1 MFLTVGIIIA
11 VVGMRLVFPILIVA
25 VTAGLGF
32 SEVVKLALY
41 DSKEYAH
48 YLELAH
54 PSIAAFGGGFLLTL
68 ALYFCLTTSVKSV
81 GLPWLEKKLQAAGGH
96 WWLAPTLALV
106 GVGLAALLPG
116 NKHVATTLEAGIIGV
131 VGYTAMTQLMAWLG
145 RKEPV
150 DKDGKSAKVQTGW
163 AAFGGFM
170 YLQLLDASFSFDGV
184 LGAFAITNDVILIA
198 VGLGV
203 GALWVWGSFTVQ
215 LVRYNTLEH
224 LPYLEHGAHYAIL
237 ALLALAPLASI
248 TFHIPDAVTGFVGIV
263 IIIASLGAS
272 APGGARV
279 RLSGSGTVFK
289 ATYKLQRIDEGQG
302 VPVVLLH
309 GIGRSGAVWS
319 ALRQLLAMDY
329 RVIAFDLLWLLATA
343 LNRSS
348 CTTLTTTLPVIAAIK
363 KLHQPVVLVGHSM
376 GALVALRW

>member
-1 MFLTVGIIIA
+1 MQHNHHNHLDHFLKANLWSIIITVLSLIGLGLWHGPGAALTATVLIAIEMAFSFDNAVVNAKILGRLSRFWQQMFLTIGIIIA

-68 ALYFCLTTSVKSV
+68 ALYFLFDDQRKIR
-81 GLPWLEKKLQAAGGH
+81 WFARLEKKLQAAGGH
-96 WWLAPTLALV
+96 WWLAPALALV
-106 GVGLAALLPG
+106 GVGLASLLPG
-116 NKHVATTLEAGIIGV
+116 NKHVATTLEAGTIGV
-131 VGYTAMTQLMAWLG
+131 VGYAAMTQLMAWLG

-150 DKDGKSAKVQTGW
+150 DKDGRKRKVQTGW

-203 GALWVWGSFTVQ
+203 GALWVRSFTVQ
-215 LVRYNTLEH
+215 LVRHNTLEH

-237 ALLALAPLASI
+237 ALALALLASI
-248 TFHIPDAVTGFVGIV
+248 TSNIPDAVTGFVGIV
-263 IIIASLGAS
+263 IIIASLRASRLEARRGA
-272 APGGARV
+272 
-279 RLSGSGTVFK
+279 
-289 ATYKLQRIDEGQG
+289 
-302 VPVVLLH
+302 
-309 GIGRSGAVWS
+309 
-319 ALRQLLAMDY
+319 
-329 RVIAFDLLWLLATA
+329 
-343 LNRSS
+343 
-348 CTTLTTTLPVIAAIK
+348 
-363 KLHQPVVLVGHSM
+363 
-376 GALVALRW
+376 